1 MPAPDAPPEGVP
13 QGPAGPPPDLMS
25 PPTDPPGAREL
36 RGLVP
41 FEIAAVLALAIA
53 PLPDT
58 MPIALPLLVVAT
70 ASRWVRRRDWA
81 QLMRADRWT
90 VAVGVAAGLAA
101 LAIAFAAGSPFVELM
116 SGRLVEWSEFP
127 VVRGSASQLVL
138 VALIVI
144 AMAIASELALRGWIV
159 ERMLELSPGP
169 PILPVLVG
177 AIAEALVTP
186 GDLAVRLGAG
196 AFGAGL
202 GWIYAAAGRSVIAP
216 ICARSAFALAA
227 VALEA
232 LRLIG

>member
-1 MPAPDAPPEGVP
+1 
-13 QGPAGPPPDLMS
+13 
-25 PPTDPPGAREL
+25 
-36 RGLVP
+36 VP
-41 FEIAAVLALAIA
+41 FEIAAGLALAIV
-53 PLPDT
+53 PLPGA

-70 ASRWVRRRDWA
+70 ASRWARRRDWA

-90 VAVGVAAGLAA
+90 VAVGVAAGLAG
-101 LAIAFAAGSPFVELM
+101 LAIALVAGSPFVELM
-116 SGRLVEWSEFP
+116 SGRTVEWSAFP
-127 VVRGSASQLVL
+127 VVRGSASQLVV

-159 ERMLELSPGP
+159 ERLLELSPGP
-169 PILPVLVG
+169 PVLPVLVG

-186 GDLAVRLGAG
+186 GDLAVRIGAG

-202 GWIYAAAGRSVIAP
+202 GWIYAASGRSVIAP

-227 VALEA
+227 VALES